1 MPHSSPGGVLEA
13 AEGRAGRAGAGMYAF
28 TLCLV
33 VLAAAGVIGLVLRQ
47 PYLFPSLGP
56 VVMLFFESPLQK
68 SATPRNTLV
77 GHVVGI
83 FAGVGCLALFG
94 LTDHAPV
101 IQEGIT
107 GSRTAAAALSVALT
121 ALILRLLAC
130 PHPPAGAT
138 TLIVSLGLLTSAGE
152 LIAIAFSVVLV
163 TVVGVGLN
171 RLLGVRQPLW
181 S

>member
-1 MPHSSPGGVLEA
+1 MTESRAGGALDA
-13 AEGRAGRAGAGMYAF
+13 AERKAGRAGAAGYAF

-33 VLAAAGVIGLVLRQ
+33 VLAAVGVLGLLIKQ

-56 VVMLFFESPLQK
+56 VVMLFFESPSQK
-68 SATPRNTLV
+68 SATPRNTLI
-77 GHVVGI
+77 GHAVGI
-83 FAGVGCLALFG
+83 LAGVGCLAVFG

-107 GSRTAAAALSVALT
+107 GARVAAAAMSVALT
-121 ALILRLLAC
+121 ALVLRLLAC

-152 LIAIAFSVVLV
+152 LLAVAVSVVLV